1 MPVKNVTVSEGKTIL
16 DFGQNFAGIV
26 EIHPEFFEGE
36 TLTIRHGEIL
46 NQDGSLYTAK
56 SSEGKGDCHLSCRGR
71 KKRLIV
77 QGLPIWDSVNVE
89 LSGAEYKPGMVK
101 AYALYTNMRRTGF
114 FECGHEKV
122 QKLYEN
128 QVWGQKS
135 NYVEVPTDCPQ
146 RDERMGYTGD
156 GQVFA
161 LTGAYNF

>member
-1 MPVKNVTVSEGKTIL
+1 MG
-16 DFGQNFAGIV
+16 F
-26 EIHPEFFEGE
+26 
-36 TLTIRHGEIL
+36 R
-46 NQDGSLYTAK
+46 Y
-56 SSEGKGDCHLSCRGR
+56 
-71 KKRLIV
+71 
-77 QGLPIWDSVNVE
+77 VE

-101 AYALYTNMRRTGF
+101 AYALYTDMRRTGF

-161 LTGAYNF
+161 LTGAYNFDTNDFWKNFLRDLELGAA

>member
-1 MPVKNVTVSEGKTIL
+1 MP
-16 DFGQNFAGIV
+16 F
-26 EIHPEFFEGE
+26 
-36 TLTIRHGEIL
+36 
-46 NQDGSLYTAK
+46 YT
-56 SSEGKGDCHLSCRGR
+56 D
-71 KKRLIV
+71 
-77 QGLPIWDSVNVE
+77 
-89 LSGAEYKPGMVK
+89 
-101 AYALYTNMRRTGF
+101 MRRTGF

-161 LTGAYNF
+161 LTGAYNFDTNDFWKNLNDFRFIIPAGFLFSTRFPVRFLKKNQGVCARNFVYLAIFWASVYCITLALMTHFYISDFRGNTYEQQEKKRSA

>member
-1 MPVKNVTVSEGKTIL
+1 
-16 DFGQNFAGIV
+16 
-26 EIHPEFFEGE
+26 
-36 TLTIRHGEIL
+36 
-46 NQDGSLYTAK
+46 
-56 SSEGKGDCHLSCRGR
+56 
-71 KKRLIV
+71 
-77 QGLPIWDSVNVE
+77 
-89 LSGAEYKPGMVK
+89 MVK
-101 AYALYTNMRRTGF
+101 AYALYTDMRRTGF

-161 LTGAYNF
+161 LTGAYNFDTNDFWKNFLRDLELGQLDNSEGYVCATVPQTGPAGIGFVNMLGWGNAVTILPELMYWRFHSSMKV